1 MLQKPPNYQII
12 LKKKSRIEWQMQ
24 DPVAELT
31 RAFLTQLKI
40 GVTAFIIVGR
50 PQCLHV
56 VTIQDLPRGDARV
69 DTHKST
75 AECIDLEG
83 LFYFLLC
90 FYSILYRLSSTTT
103 CQMSH
108 NSGFI
113 DKWYCCC
120 YCYPWRIQCHIPHLF
135 LINCTFYSIKIY
147 WYNLL

>member
-1 MLQKPPNYQII
+1 M
-12 LKKKSRIEWQMQ
+12 W

-31 RAFLTQLKI
+31 RAFLTELKI

-50 PQCLHV
+50 PQCFHV
-56 VTIQDLPRGDARV
+56 VTTQGLPRGDARV

-120 YCYPWRIQCHIPHLF
+120 YCYGGSFFFFLWTIHGGSCVTIHIFFRWTAPFTPLKF
-135 LINCTFYSIKIY
+135 IGTTCYDLIILEI
-147 WYNLL
+147 